1 MTNEA
6 IMGQLD
12 AAWDILG
19 KSKDPKMLPAMK
31 LLGNHLEN
39 PRSFVT
45 FTGETSSGKS
55 TLINSFIGRKFL
67 SAGVR
72 PTTGTVVWLEFGM
85 TDRERLFAVNRD
97 ASIEELSEQQFKQL
111 SEHPGDILRLKAE
124 LPNGSVKGLS
134 VFDTPGFNSVI
145 SEHTEVLKEFLPES
159 DVVVFPVSYRVGFGA
174 SDRRLMEL
182 VGEVRDQFGELP
194 VIIVVNRAPE
204 GVNGEDKRVKEIR
217 LNAEDSLHGKVQLE
231 IVHSAMPL
239 ENGESALPETGN
251 LWRRIGAIVS
261 SEERASMLTE
271 RFSAML
277 TTLVR
282 QRISELDGEMAAAGA
297 GERAIAALTE
307 ELEAFKAKE
316 EASYAIVDK
325 YMDKLSRELPKV
337 LDHEVEKLL
346 THAKREIS
354 SVNKWVDVHQC
365 TAYIY
370 GHALPFGTA
379 GAVREV
385 ESYLHTMF
393 DRMDEELSEM
403 ANLAV
408 RHLNDSAQTVENPEL
423 AQLLANLG
431 LRIGQYATK
440 STASMVAKSM
450 GGVGG
455 TAAGVGNIV
464 KMGVKQVGRLFGK
477 TFGKEIYKNI
487 GKIFTKKMVQAMSV
501 CLQVVA
507 DLAFF
512 AWDACHW
519 QEELKQKVDQTV
531 AKWHGE
537 ILEQLKGGM
546 LEQYR
551 KTNVDTVRDCYAA
564 LRREIEVEIDNAR
577 RTYTES
583 DILLLRESRDKL
595 ISIIEKQGE

>member
-1 MTNEA
+1 
-6 IMGQLD
+6 
-12 AAWDILG
+12 
-19 KSKDPKMLPAMK
+19 
-31 LLGNHLEN
+31 
-39 PRSFVT
+39 
-45 FTGETSSGKS
+45 
-55 TLINSFIGRKFL
+55 
-67 SAGVR
+67 
-72 PTTGTVVWLEFGM
+72 
-85 TDRERLFAVNRD
+85 
-97 ASIEELSEQQFKQL
+97 
-111 SEHPGDILRLKAE
+111 
-124 LPNGSVKGLS
+124 
-134 VFDTPGFNSVI
+134 
-145 SEHTEVLKEFLPES
+145 
-159 DVVVFPVSYRVGFGA
+159 
-174 SDRRLMEL
+174 
-182 VGEVRDQFGELP
+182 
-194 VIIVVNRAPE
+194 
-204 GVNGEDKRVKEIR
+204 
-217 LNAEDSLHGKVQLE
+217 
-231 IVHSAMPL
+231 
-239 ENGESALPETGN
+239 
-251 LWRRIGAIVS
+251 
-261 SEERASMLTE
+261 
-271 RFSAML
+271 ML

-297 GERAIAALTE
+297 GEHAIAALTE
-307 ELEAFKAKE
+307 ELEEFKAKE

-393 DRMDEELSEM
+393 DRMDKELSEM

-423 AQLLANLG
+423 GQLLANLG
-431 LRIGQYATK
+431 LRIGQYAAR
-440 STASMVAKSM
+440 STASMVTKSM

-464 KMGVKQVGRLFGK
+464 KMGVKQVGKLFGK
-477 TFGKEIYKNI
+477 TFGKEVYKNI

-501 CLQVVA
+501 CLQVVT

-531 AKWHGE
+531 AKWRGE
-537 ILEQLKGGM
+537 ILGQFKGGM
-546 LEQYR
+546 VESYR
-551 KTNVDTVRDCYAA
+551 KTNMDTVRDCYAA
-564 LRREIEVEIDNAR
+564 LRREIEVEIANAR

-583 DILLLRESRDKL
+583 DIRLLHEDRDKL